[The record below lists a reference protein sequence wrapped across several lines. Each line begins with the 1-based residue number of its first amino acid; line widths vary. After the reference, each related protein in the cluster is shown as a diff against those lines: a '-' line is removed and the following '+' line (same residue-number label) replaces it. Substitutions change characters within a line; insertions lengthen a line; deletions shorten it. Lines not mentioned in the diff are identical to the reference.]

1 MKILVVGFPRSGTS
15 LTNRIFSA
23 NPDVSK
29 MFFEQ
34 WMLKRGKTKKDLI
47 KKFPVFKKTCGE
59 KVIWAKRVTGKIG
72 RTTETIVDYCKK
84 WNKWFR
90 EEARIVQI
98 VRHPYDSLN
107 SLVISKK
114 RFPRGP
120 VFKNNYY
127 EYRHYALQFFKGIY
141 ELDNCFTIK
150 YEDLVSNPKYN
161 IKRMYKHCNINSD
174 YIFKEKMK
182 DGRIFNYEHKDFL
195 FEYNKK
201 LKEIIDLL
209 NTFEGVKYNC

>member
-15 LTNRIFSA
+15 LTNRIFSKH
-23 NPDVSK
+23 PEVQK

-34 WMLKRGKTKKDLI
+34 WMLRRGKNRKDLQNN
-47 KKFPVFKKTCGE
+47 FPVFRGTCGE

-72 RTTETIVDYCKK
+72 RTTESIVDYCKK
-84 WNKWFR
+84 WNKWFGK
-90 EEARIVQI
+90 EARIIQI

-120 VFKNNYY
+120 VFKRNYY
-127 EYRHYALQFFKGIY
+127 EYRNYALKFFKGIHD
-141 ELDNCFTIK
+141 LNNCFTIK
-150 YEDLVSNPKYN
+150 YEDLVSNPEYN
-161 IKRMYKHCNINSD
+161 IRRMYEHCNINSE
-174 YIFKEKMK
+174 FKFEEKMK
-182 DGRIFNYEHKDFL
+182 KNRILNYKEKDFL
-195 FEYNKK
+195 FEYNEK

-209 NTFEGVKYNC
+209 NTFEGEKYNY